1 MLKWACWPVVLAGTI
16 LAIFRADVPYI
27 PTAKEAMRSRFLW
40 LAWPQLLLLAGFC
53 VTLAHI
59 LYVRLRATPEAN
71 LELTS
76 EVVWGMIGFATLPTL
91 TSIGTLYAAWQARQ
105 PAECAPWSDV
115 DVDRIGGAS

>member
-1 MLKWACWPVVLAGTI
+1 VVLVGTI

-27 PTAKEAMRSRFLW
+27 PTAKEAMRGRFLR
-40 LAWPQLLLLAGFC
+40 LAWPHLLLLAGFC
-53 VTLAHI
+53 VTLARI

-91 TSIGTLYAAWQARQ
+91 TSIGTLYAAWQARR
-105 PAECAPWSDV
+105 PAAGSPWDDV
-115 DVDRIGGAS
+115 DVDQIGGAP